1 MKSNAN
7 RESVLQKNQSYGT
20 EITDLTVEGNGVCHI
35 QGMTVFVPHTAPG
48 DQVRVKIVKVCKQY
62 AFGIIEEMETPA
74 SCRIES
80 GVLSGI
86 FPMQQNCSGKKNW
99 CRMHFIGLESCI
111 QNFCRLS
118 GENSVRII
126 GIRHNIQ
133 LLLRQMENQSV
144 VFMRNAAIG

>member
-1 MKSNAN
+1 MKNGGTALKSNAN

-80 GVLSGI
+80 DCPYPACGGCTFRHISYAAELQWKEKLVQDAFHRI
-86 FPMQQNCSGKKNW
+86 GKLHPEFLPIVGGKQRSHYRNKAQD
-99 CRMHFIGLESCI
+99 RK
-111 QNFCRLS
+111 
-118 GENSVRII
+118 
-126 GIRHNIQ
+126 
-133 LLLRQMENQSV
+133 SV
-144 VFMRNAAIG
+144 V

>member
-1 MKSNAN
+1 MHL
-7 RESVLQKNQSYGT
+7 ESSKKWKHRQVVGLNQ
-20 EITDLTVEGNGVCHI
+20 I
-35 QGMTVFVPHTAPG
+35 APIRHAV
-48 DQVRVKIVKVCKQY
+48 D
-62 AFGIIEEMETPA
+62 
-74 SCRIES
+74 
-80 GVLSGI
+80 VLSGI